1 MTEPIKFKERIIK
14 GVRVVPETAE
24 LLPYKDKYQ
33 FWILE
38 GEDPH
43 DEIDVRFL
51 IYNCSG
57 EGLEFNKEEYE
68 EVINEESDNS
78 IFRTVMIFENLDHE
92 LRVRSEI
99 YKQSKTANE
108 RKNINKYFDEKIG
121 IYTDGL
127 DTIEIE
133 VEQQGINY
141 LEYKTSEI
149 DNEKNYLNGY
159 IYNIS
164 YSELKKIL
172 NVTGTSLFR
181 ENVRVGLNYNKT
193 GEKLK
198 KAFKDYIKVGLYL
211 ELMKDKNLKRQKDK
225 LVEVL
230 ELNSDII
237 KESRPN
243 KFWFYHNGVTI
254 FSYGKNKLDRS
265 NNRIKLEL
273 DNISIING
281 AQTITNFYTAINEVK
296 SNFSNIINDF
306 EINRKYDNQWLEMS
320 LLSICNEIK
329 IKTIIIDGSGEIVN
343 KISVGLNTQIPIED
357 EDILAKSKDVGDINK
372 SLRVIGIS
380 ITRDGE
386 VSAESN
392 LSVLEYVKK
401 YLIIKQQPGRSK
413 NLSKKELELLL
424 KESIE
429 DIKKREFIDKLKI
442 LLEIDIYWK
451 QIRDSLKDLDEN
463 NTNNINYYKYGK
475 NYFGSYL
482 TSKETQGIDEGN
494 IYNLFNQFINEFRL
508 IQSQVSLEDFKK
520 DDLYKKYLEKQK
532 MEDESSEED
541 NLDNIDK
548 EELICFL
555 NHNMKSRYS
564 LYKVISEYL
573 SQKDINIPYYRVIAR
588 TKDKI
593 KEAYPFPNRT
603 FSELYQNKDETQN
616 VAQIEYEDS
625 ELNKEINKEFLVFI
639 IFWEIE
645 EDRIEDIH
653 IIKNFSFKEFQ
664 QEAKVVFNRT
674 KDAFE
679 QGDESMFIKSSEN
692 MKFHIRPKAINS
704 EDTFE
709 FSNGMQI
716 TKRTFWANK
725 ETIKDIIDR
734 LMPKEKY

>member
-14 GVRVVPETAE
+14 GLRVVPETAE
-24 LLPYKDKYQ
+24 LLPYKDKHQ
-33 FWILE
+33 FWVLE
-38 GEDPH
+38 GEDSH

-57 EGLEFNKEEYE
+57 EGLEFSKEDYE
-68 EVINEESDNS
+68 EVIKESDNNF
-78 IFRTVMIFENLDHE
+78 FRPVMIFENLDHE
-92 LRVRSEI
+92 LRVRTEI
-99 YKQSKTANE
+99 YKQSRTANE
-108 RKNINKYFDEKIG
+108 KKSINKYFDEKIG

-133 VEQQGINY
+133 VEQEGINY
-141 LEYKTSEI
+141 LEYKTSEK
-149 DNEKNYLNGY
+149 DDEKKYLSGY

-172 NVTGTSLFR
+172 NVTGKNLFR
-181 ENVRVGLNYNKT
+181 ENVRIGLNNNKT

-211 ELMKDKNLKRQKDK
+211 ELIKDQNFERQKDK

-237 KESRPN
+237 KQSRPN
-243 KFWFYHNGVTI
+243 QFWFYHNGVTI
-254 FSYGKNKLDRS
+254 FSYGKNNLNRS

-281 AQTITNFYTAINEVK
+281 AQTITNFYTAINEVQ
-296 SNFSNIINDF
+296 SNFFNIVNDL
-306 EINRKYDNQWLEMS
+306 EVNRKYDAKWLEHS
-320 LLSICNEIK
+320 LLNICNEIK

-343 KISVGLNTQIPIED
+343 KISIGLNTQIPIED
-357 EDILAKSKDVGDINK
+357 EDRLAKSEEVKKINT
-372 SLRVIGIS
+372 SLKATGIS

-401 YLIIKQQPGRSK
+401 YLIIKQQPGKSK
-413 NLSKKELELLL
+413 NFNKKELDLLL
-424 KESIE
+424 KDSME
-429 DIKKREFIDKLKI
+429 DIKDKRFINKLKT
-442 LLEIDIYWK
+442 LLEIDTYWK
-451 QIRDSLKDLDEN
+451 QIRDNLKDLDEN
-463 NTNNINYYKYGK
+463 NISNINYYKYGK

-482 TSKETQGIDEGN
+482 TSKDTQSIDEEN
-494 IYNLFNQFINEFRL
+494 IYNLFNQFINEFKL

-520 DDLYKKYLEKQK
+520 DDLYKNYLEKQK
-532 MEDESSEED
+532 TENKSSEEN
-541 NLDNIDK
+541 NLDNIDR
-548 EELICFL
+548 EELINFV
-555 NHNMKSRYS
+555 NNNKRSKYS
-564 LYKVISEYL
+564 MYKVISEYL
-573 SQKDINIPYYRVIAR
+573 SQKDVNIPYYRVIAR

-639 IFWEIE
+639 IFWEID